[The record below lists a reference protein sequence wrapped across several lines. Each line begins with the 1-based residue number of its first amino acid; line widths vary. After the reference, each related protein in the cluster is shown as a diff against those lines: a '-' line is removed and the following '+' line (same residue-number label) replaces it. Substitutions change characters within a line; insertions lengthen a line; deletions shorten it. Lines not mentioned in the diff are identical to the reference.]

1 MEFST
6 KGLEKFKKYI
16 EKQVY
21 TKKSIN
27 KSRIIGIDSKAYQ
40 KLTIIPIDTILLAIN
55 SRSGLFLP
63 NNINNILITF
73 ENFSNFEY
81 FTNKAKRK
89 LTNQHISHEVGYNSS
104 KNHIFARRNF
114 LDKDVGLYPLLRT
127 EGLND
132 DEIMNFVLL
141 HEIGHSIHDTLNK
154 NGKPFVNLNSP
165 EANFINSFT
174 KSMSDDWFES
184 PYDIMR
190 KSNNSIAE
198 GFADLYASI
207 LVDRLYPKEQSSKI
221 INAVLKSRE
230 YLNKHGNEKY
240 NTFDSI
246 QKFIDYNHQ
255 NLKTLRKYEDIE
267 QYIFKTTLE
276 TAFLSLEKELSIS
289 LYDNYEEE
297 KQHGINFFAGV
308 IYQSNNLASHNVK
321 SNTLNTLDY
330 MSKHMNLPNSL
341 TEQIQ
346 ECLSNRL
353 YDNNLDCFEA
363 GREKYIDMNKPE
375 DKKENKVKN
384 GIIVFKRNLSNDEKS
399 ETKTNRLKLK

>member
-1 MEFST
+1 MKIIPKGIDAYSKYMERLID
-6 KGLEKFKKYI
+6 KEKTTLNGKTKYI
-16 EKQVY
+16 NQKEKEKIFIN
-21 TKKSIN
+21 TKDIFYLLNN
-27 KSRIIGIDSKAYQ
+27 KN
-40 KLTIIPIDTILLAIN
+40 IPLLVD
-55 SRSGLFLP
+55 FD
-63 NNINNILITF
+63 NNILITF

-81 FTNKAKRK
+81 FINKTKRK
-89 LTNQHISHEVGYNSS
+89 LTKKNISHEVGYDSS

-114 LDKDVGLYPLLRT
+114 LDKDVGLYPLLKK
-127 EGLND
+127 EGLD
-132 DEIMNFVLL
+132 ESEIMNFVLL

-154 NGKPFVNLNSP
+154 NDKPFVNLNSP

-190 KSNNSIAE
+190 RSNNSIAE

-221 INAVLKSRE
+221 INAVFKSRE
-230 YLNKHGNEKY
+230 YLNKYGNEKY
-240 NTFDSI
+240 NTFGSI
-246 QKFIDYNHQ
+246 KKFIDYRHQ
-255 NLKTLRKYEDIE
+255 NPNTLRKYEDIE

-276 TAFLSLEKELSIS
+276 EAFIS
-289 LYDNYEEE
+289 LKKEMHITYDKHEEE

-308 IYQSNNLASHNVK
+308 IYQSNNLASYNVK
-321 SNTLNTLDY
+321 SNTLHTLDY
-330 MSKHMNLPNSL
+330 ISKHINLPISL

-363 GREKYIDMNKPE
+363 GREKYIDINKPE

-384 GIIVFKRNLSNDEKS
+384 GIRIFKKNLSNDEKS
-399 ETKTNRLKLK
+399 ETNRFKLK

>member
-1 MEFST
+1 MYFRA
-6 KGLEKFKKYI
+6 KGIDKYNKYI
-16 EKQVY
+16 ENRILSDKFSKQ
-21 TKKSIN
+21 KKIVSGNIDKKIN
-27 KSRIIGIDSKAYQ
+27 IK
-40 KLTIIPIDTILLAIN
+40 IDTILDFLNQN
-55 SRSGLFLP
+55 SNRALP
-63 NNINNILITF
+63 KIKNFIDIYLL
-73 ENFSNFEY
+73 NFSTPEY
-81 FTNKAKRK
+81 FIDSFKRTI
-89 LTNQHISHEVGYNSS
+89 TNQDISHEVGYNSS
-104 KNHIFARRNF
+104 KSHIFARRNF
-114 LDKDVGLYPLLRT
+114 LNKGVGLYPLLRT

-132 DEIMNFVLL
+132 GEIMNFVLL

-174 KSMSDDWFES
+174 QSMSDDWFES
-184 PYDIMR
+184 PYDIMKR
-190 KSNNSIAE
+190 SNNSIAE

-255 NLKTLRKYEDIE
+255 NPKTLRKYEDIE

-276 TAFLSLEKELSIS
+276 TAFLSLEKELNIS

-308 IYQSNNLASHNVK
+308 IYQSNNLASLNVK

-330 MSKHMNLPNSL
+330 MSKHMHLPNSL
-341 TEQIQ
+341 TEQIKK
-346 ECLSNRL
+346 CLSNRL

-384 GIIVFKRNLSNDEKS
+384 GIRIFKRNLSNDEKI
-399 ETKTNRLKLK
+399 ETNRFKLK

>member
-1 MEFST
+1 MYFRA
-6 KGLEKFKKYI
+6 KGIDKYNKYI
-16 EKQVY
+16 ENRILSDKFSKQ
-21 TKKSIN
+21 KKIVSGNIDKKIN
-27 KSRIIGIDSKAYQ
+27 IK
-40 KLTIIPIDTILLAIN
+40 IDTILDFLNQN
-55 SRSGLFLP
+55 SNRALP
-63 NNINNILITF
+63 KIKNFIDIYLL
-73 ENFSNFEY
+73 NFSTPEY
-81 FTNKAKRK
+81 FIDSFKRTI
-89 LTNQHISHEVGYNSS
+89 TNQDISHEVGYNSS
-104 KNHIFARRNF
+104 KSHIFARRNF
-114 LDKDVGLYPLLRT
+114 LNKGVGLYPLLRT

-132 DEIMNFVLL
+132 GEIMNFVLL

-174 KSMSDDWFES
+174 QSMSDDWFES
-184 PYDIMR
+184 PYDIMKR
-190 KSNNSIAE
+190 SNNSIAE

-246 QKFIDYNHQ
+246 QKFIDYNYQ
-255 NLKTLRKYEDIE
+255 NPKTLRKYEDIE

-308 IYQSNNLASHNVK
+308 IYQSNNLASLNVK

-330 MSKHMNLPNSL
+330 MSKHMHLPNSL
-341 TEQIQ
+341 TEQIKK
-346 ECLSNRL
+346 CLSNRL

-384 GIIVFKRNLSNDEKS
+384 GIRIFKRNLSNDEKI
-399 ETKTNRLKLK
+399 ETNRFKLK

>member
-1 MEFST
+1 MHLNT
-6 KGLEKFKKYI
+6 KGLGKFSKYI
-16 EKQVY
+16 D
-21 TKKSIN
+21 KKLQQESLKLSKKIKNEQTTNVNNFIISMNDVIN
-27 KSRIIGIDSKAYQ
+27 
-40 KLTIIPIDTILLAIN
+40 ILNKKNNYL
-55 SRSGLFLP
+55 LP
-63 NNINNILITF
+63 KKDNNILIGF
-73 ENFSNFEY
+73 NNFSNFEY
-81 FTNKAKRK
+81 TIDSIKRK
-89 LTNQHISHEVGYNSS
+89 LTNKNISHEVGYDSS

-132 DEIMNFVLL
+132 SEIMNFVLL

-174 KSMSDDWFES
+174 KSMSDDWFKS
-184 PYDIMR
+184 PYDIMKR
-190 KSNNSIAE
+190 SNNSIAE

-221 INAVLKSRE
+221 INAVFKSRE
-230 YLNKHGNEKY
+230 YLHDHKNEKY
-240 NTFDSI
+240 NTFGSI
-246 QKFIDYNHQ
+246 QKFIDYSNQ
-255 NLKTLRKYEDIE
+255 NPNTLRKYEDIE

-330 MSKHMNLPNSL
+330 MSKHMILPNSL

>member
-1 MEFST
+1 MYFKS
-6 KGLEKFKKYI
+6 KGLEKYKEYI
-16 EKQVY
+16 ENSKNEGIFEDVILTDVSLNTQQKIFLNVDV
-21 TKKSIN
+21 ILPFLN
-27 KSRIIGIDSKAYQ
+27 KDNGV
-40 KLTIIPIDTILLAIN
+40 
-55 SRSGLFLP
+55 FLP
-63 NNINNILITF
+63 KHKQDILIKF

-89 LTNQHISHEVGYNSS
+89 LTNQHISHEVGYDSS
-104 KNHIFARRNF
+104 KSHIFARRNF
-114 LDKDVGLYPLLRT
+114 LDKDVGLYPLLKK
-127 EGLND
+127 EGLD
-132 DEIMNFVLL
+132 DSEIMNFVLL

-174 KSMSDDWFES
+174 QSMSDDWFES

-221 INAVLKSRE
+221 INAVFKSRE
-230 YLNKHGNEKY
+230 YLHDHSNEKY
-240 NTFDSI
+240 NTFGSI
-246 QKFIDYNHQ
+246 QKFIDYSNQ
-255 NLKTLRKYEDIE
+255 NPNTLRKYEDIE

-276 TAFLSLEKELSIS
+276 EAFLSIEKELSIS

-308 IYQSNNLASHNVK
+308 IYQSNNLASLNVK

-341 TEQIQ
+341 TEQIKK
-346 ECLSNRL
+346 CLSNRL
-353 YDNNLDCFEA
+353 YDNNLDCFEV
-363 GREKYIDMNKPE
+363 GREKYMDMNKPE

-384 GIIVFKRNLSNDEKS
+384 GIRIFKRNLSNDEKS
-399 ETKTNRLKLK
+399 ETNRFKLK

>member
-1 MEFST
+1 MYFKA
-6 KGLEKFKKYI
+6 KGIDKYNKYI
-16 EKQVY
+16 ENSMLSDKFSKQ
-21 TKKSIN
+21 KKIVSGNIDKKIN
-27 KSRIIGIDSKAYQ
+27 IK
-40 KLTIIPIDTILLAIN
+40 IDTILDFLNQN
-55 SRSGLFLP
+55 SNRALP
-63 NNINNILITF
+63 EIKNFIDIYLL
-73 ENFSNFEY
+73 NFSTPEY
-81 FTNKAKRK
+81 FIDSFKRTI
-89 LTNQHISHEVGYNSS
+89 TNQDISHEVGYNSS

-132 DEIMNFVLL
+132 GEIMNFVLL

-154 NGKPFVNLNSP
+154 NGKPFINLNSP

-221 INAVLKSRE
+221 INAVFKSRE
-230 YLNKHGNEKY
+230 YLHDYRNEKY
-240 NTFDSI
+240 NTFGSI
-246 QKFIDYNHQ
+246 QKFIDYSNQ
-255 NLKTLRKYEDIE
+255 NPKTLRKYEDIE

-353 YDNNLDCFEA
+353 YENNLDCFEA
-363 GREKYIDMNKPE
+363 GREKYMDMNKPE

-399 ETKTNRLKLK
+399 ETNRFKLK

>member
-1 MEFST
+1 MYFKA
-6 KGLEKFKKYI
+6 KGIDSYNKYI
-16 EKQVY
+16 EKDIEENRGLR
-21 TKKSIN
+21 TAIKN
-27 KSRIIGIDSKAYQ
+27 KENSESLNEDNIVIIPQ
-40 KLTIIPIDTILLAIN
+40 TIIQILNNNKIN
-55 SRSGLFLP
+55 LVPDLK
-63 NNINNILITF
+63 NNIDISLD
-73 ENFSNFEY
+73 NFSKFQYIFDHVKNYIF
-81 FTNKAKRK
+81 RK
-89 LTNQHISHEVGYNSS
+89 NIEHEIGYNSS
-104 KNHIFARRNF
+104 QNYIFARKNF
-114 LDKDVGLYPLLRT
+114 LDKNNGLSIFLKN
-127 EGLND
+127 EKISKND
-132 DEIMNFVLL
+132 IINFALL

-154 NGKPFVNLNSP
+154 NGKPFINLNSP

-221 INAVLKSRE
+221 INAVFKSRE
-230 YLNKHGNEKY
+230 YLHDYRNEKY
-240 NTFDSI
+240 NTFGSI
-246 QKFIDYNHQ
+246 QKFIDYSNQ
-255 NLKTLRKYEDIE
+255 NPNTLRKYEDIE
-267 QYIFKTTLE
+267 QYIFKTTLGE
-276 TAFLSLEKELSIS
+276 AFLSLEKELSIS
-289 LYDNYEEE
+289 IYDNYEEE

-330 MSKHMNLPNSL
+330 MSKHMILPNSL

-384 GIIVFKRNLSNDEKS
+384 GIRIFKRNLSNDEKS
-399 ETKTNRLKLK
+399 ETNRFKLK

>member
-1 MEFST
+1 MDS
-6 KGLEKFKKYI
+6 FK
-16 EKQVY
+16 
-21 TKKSIN
+21 
-27 KSRIIGIDSKAYQ
+27 R
-40 KLTIIPIDTILLAIN
+40 TI
-55 SRSGLFLP
+55 
-63 NNINNILITF
+63 
-73 ENFSNFEY
+73 
-81 FTNKAKRK
+81 
-89 LTNQHISHEVGYNSS
+89 TNQDISHEVGYSSS

-114 LDKDVGLYPLLRT
+114 LNKGIGLYPLLRT
-127 EGLND
+127 GDLND
-132 DEIMNFVLL
+132 GEIMNFVLL

-154 NGKPFVNLNSP
+154 NGKPFVNIKSP

-190 KSNNSIAE
+190 RSNNSIAE

-207 LVDRLYPKEQSSKI
+207 LIDRLYPKEQSSKI
-221 INAVLKSRE
+221 INAVFKSRE
-230 YLNKHGNEKY
+230 YLHDHKNEKY
-240 NTFDSI
+240 NTFGSI

-255 NLKTLRKYEDIE
+255 NPKTLRKYEDIE

-353 YDNNLDCFEA
+353 YENNLDCFEA

-384 GIIVFKRNLSNDEKS
+384 GIRIFKRNLSNDEKS
-399 ETKTNRLKLK
+399 ETNRFKLK

>member
-1 MEFST
+1 MYFKA
-6 KGLEKFKKYI
+6 KGIDKYNKYI
-16 EKQVY
+16 ENSMLSDKFSKQ
-21 TKKSIN
+21 KKIVSGNIDKKIN
-27 KSRIIGIDSKAYQ
+27 IK
-40 KLTIIPIDTILLAIN
+40 IDTILDFLNQN
-55 SRSGLFLP
+55 SNRALP
-63 NNINNILITF
+63 EIKNFIDIYLL
-73 ENFSNFEY
+73 NFSTPEY
-81 FTNKAKRK
+81 FIDSFKRTIK
-89 LTNQHISHEVGYNSS
+89 NQDISHEVGYNSS

-127 EGLND
+127 EDLND
-132 DEIMNFVLL
+132 GEIMNFVLL

-255 NLKTLRKYEDIE
+255 NPKTLRKYEDIE

-341 TEQIQ
+341 TEQIKN
-346 ECLSNRL
+346 CLSNRL

-363 GREKYIDMNKPE
+363 GREQYIDMNKPE

-384 GIIVFKRNLSNDEKS
+384 GIRIFKRNLSNDEKS
-399 ETKTNRLKLK
+399 ETNRFKLK

>member
-1 MEFST
+1 MYFKA
-6 KGLEKFKKYI
+6 KGIDKYNKYI
-16 EKQVY
+16 ENSMLSDKFSKQ
-21 TKKSIN
+21 KKIVSGNIDKKIN
-27 KSRIIGIDSKAYQ
+27 IK
-40 KLTIIPIDTILLAIN
+40 IDTILDFLNQN
-55 SRSGLFLP
+55 SNRALP
-63 NNINNILITF
+63 EIKNFIDIYLL
-73 ENFSNFEY
+73 NFSTPEY
-81 FTNKAKRK
+81 FIDSFKRTI
-89 LTNQHISHEVGYNSS
+89 TNQDISHEVGYNSS

-132 DEIMNFVLL
+132 GEIMNFVLL

-154 NGKPFVNLNSP
+154 NGKPFINLNSP

-221 INAVLKSRE
+221 INAVFKSRE
-230 YLNKHGNEKY
+230 YLHDHKNEKY
-240 NTFDSI
+240 NTFGSI
-246 QKFIDYNHQ
+246 QKFIDYSNQ
-255 NLKTLRKYEDIE
+255 NPKTLRKYEDIE

-353 YDNNLDCFEA
+353 YDNNLDCFEV
-363 GREKYIDMNKPE
+363 GREKYMDMNKPE

>member
-1 MEFST
+1 MN
-6 KGLEKFKKYI
+6 KG
-16 EKQVY
+16 
-21 TKKSIN
+21 
-27 KSRIIGIDSKAYQ
+27 
-40 KLTIIPIDTILLAIN
+40 
-55 SRSGLFLP
+55 
-63 NNINNILITF
+63 
-73 ENFSNFEY
+73 
-81 FTNKAKRK
+81 
-89 LTNQHISHEVGYNSS
+89 
-104 KNHIFARRNF
+104 
-114 LDKDVGLYPLLRT
+114 VGLYPLLRT

-132 DEIMNFVLL
+132 GEIMNFVLL

-174 KSMSDDWFES
+174 QSMSDDWFES
-184 PYDIMR
+184 PYDIMKR
-190 KSNNSIAE
+190 SNNSIAE

-255 NLKTLRKYEDIE
+255 NPKTLRKYEDIE

-308 IYQSNNLASHNVK
+308 IYQSNNLASLNVK

-330 MSKHMNLPNSL
+330 MSKHMHLPNSL
-341 TEQIQ
+341 TEQIKK
-346 ECLSNRL
+346 CLSNRL

-384 GIIVFKRNLSNDEKS
+384 GIRIFKRNLSNDEKI
-399 ETKTNRLKLK
+399 ETNRFKLK

>member
-1 MEFST
+1 MYFRA
-6 KGLEKFKKYI
+6 KGIDKYNKYI
-16 EKQVY
+16 ENRILSDKFSKQ
-21 TKKSIN
+21 KKIISGNIDKKIN
-27 KSRIIGIDSKAYQ
+27 IK
-40 KLTIIPIDTILLAIN
+40 IDTILDFLNQN
-55 SRSGLFLP
+55 SNRALP
-63 NNINNILITF
+63 EIKSFIDIYLL
-73 ENFSNFEY
+73 NFSTPEY
-81 FTNKAKRK
+81 FMDSFKRTI
-89 LTNQHISHEVGYNSS
+89 TNQDISHEVGYSSS

-114 LDKDVGLYPLLRT
+114 LNKGIGLYPLLRT
-127 EGLND
+127 GDLND
-132 DEIMNFVLL
+132 GEIMNFVLL

-154 NGKPFVNLNSP
+154 NGKPFVNIKSP

-190 KSNNSIAE
+190 RSNNSIAE

-207 LVDRLYPKEQSSKI
+207 LIDRLYPKEQSSKI
-221 INAVLKSRE
+221 INAVFKSRE
-230 YLNKHGNEKY
+230 YLHDHKNEKY
-240 NTFDSI
+240 NTFGSI

-255 NLKTLRKYEDIE
+255 NPKTLRKYEDIE

-353 YDNNLDCFEA
+353 YENNLDCFEA

-384 GIIVFKRNLSNDEKS
+384 GIRIFKRNLSNDEKS
-399 ETKTNRLKLK
+399 ETNRFKLK